1 MKKLLLLLPFIFF
14 TPFSVEAQNIGPSA
28 IFEETTEIEDET
40 TEGVEEEET
49 TVDEETEEVAPAP
62 EPEPTEEEEE
72 EEEEQTVRAIRD
84 FFTADNII
92 LIINATV
99 VGIFTVASVYLRVQV
114 IAQKLFGKKT
124 EEELA
129 EAKARLAETEGQF
142 AMIMGSVTALG
153 DNLTSVVEASKMSPE
168 DKLRVAEHWAE
179 SKVRIQDFLKSQ
191 KERLER
197 YKEAISDAGTSL
209 WEIVGETKDVLEKYL
224 PNDDATE

>member
-1 MKKLLLLLPFIFF
+1 MKKLLLAIPFLFF
-14 TPFSVEAQNIGPSA
+14 NPQMLEAQNIGPSA
-28 IFEETTEIEDET
+28 IYELDEIEEETTEVFEEEEAVDEAT
-40 TEGVEEEET
+40 QTPVAAEEVEEE
-49 TVDEETEEVAPAP
+49 AL
-62 EPEPTEEEEE
+62 
-72 EEEEQTVRAIRD
+72 RALRD
-84 FFTADNII
+84 YFTAENII

-168 DKLRVAEHWAE
+168 DKLRVVNHWAE
-179 SKVRIQDFLKSQ
+179 TKVRIKDFTKTQ

-209 WEIVGETKDVLEKYL
+209 WEVVGETKDVLDKYL
-224 PNDDATE
+224 PNDDAKE

>member
-14 TPFSVEAQNIGPSA
+14 TPYNINAQNIGTSA
-28 IFEETTEIEDET
+28 IFEETTEIEDEVEEET
-40 TEGVEEEET
+40 TEVVEEEEAVVVETPQET
-49 TVDEETEEVAPAP
+49 TPVLEEV
-62 EPEPTEEEEE
+62 EEELKNSL
-72 EEEEQTVRAIRD
+72 RD

-153 DNLTSVVEASKMSPE
+153 DNLTSVVEASKMAPE
-168 DKLRVAEHWAE
+168 DKLRVAQHWAE
-179 SKVRIQDFLKSQ
+179 SKVRIQDFLKTQ
-191 KERLER
+191 KARLER
-197 YKEAISDAGTSL
+197 YKEAISDAGTSI

-224 PNDDATE
+224 PNDDAQE